1 MSFSGGACR
10 SLWPDDAGT
19 WKREASEM
27 TEFNV
32 SKQIDF
38 VGLQRTGIT
47 CYRCRYPVV
56 LAAWLREQGYREKP
70 RARDEMARLV
80 GPRAEVRVRKT
91 GSVRIYGKDTAEVHD
106 ALETL
111 IKR

>member
-1 MSFSGGACR
+1 
-10 SLWPDDAGT
+10 
-19 WKREASEM
+19 M

-38 VGLQRTGIT
+38 VGLRRTGIS

-56 LAAWLREQGYREKP
+56 LAAWLREQGFRERP
-70 RARDEMARLV
+70 RARGETARLV
-80 GPRAEVRVRKT
+80 GPRAEVRVRDT
-91 GSVRIYGKDTAEVHD
+91 GSVRVVGEDVGEVHD